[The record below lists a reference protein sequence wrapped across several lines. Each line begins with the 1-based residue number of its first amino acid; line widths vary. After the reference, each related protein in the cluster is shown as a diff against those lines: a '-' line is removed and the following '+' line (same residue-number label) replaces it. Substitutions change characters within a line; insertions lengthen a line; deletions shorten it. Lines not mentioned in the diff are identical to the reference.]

1 MVAPPAL
8 AQPPLRPGNATR
20 RVRPSP
26 TFGSRGHFG
35 VRILRTVNLQLPP
48 GGILLGLGTD
58 VIEISRVAGVYKRQG
73 ERFLHR
79 VFTAEEQAYCLGMK
93 HPVKHLAARFAA
105 KEAISKAFST
115 GIGAELGW
123 TSMSIYHGPRHEPH
137 VRLDE
142 KGLALLAHVGG
153 TRVLLSI
160 AHSDTVA
167 IAFAAIVRCDDSEP

>member
-1 MVAPPAL
+1 MILGVGIDVVDIDRFGASLERTPAL
-8 AQPPLRPGNATR
+8 RQRLFTESERGLPLR
-20 RVRPSP
+20 S
-26 TFGSRGHFG
+26 
-35 VRILRTVNLQLPP
+35 
-48 GGILLGLGTD
+48 
-58 VIEISRVAGVYKRQG
+58 
-73 ERFLHR
+73 
-79 VFTAEEQAYCLGMK
+79 
-93 HPVKHLAARFAA
+93 LAARFAA

-142 KGLALLAHVGG
+142 KGAALLAHLGG

-167 IAFAAIVRCDDSEP
+167 IAFAAIVRCDDADP

>member
-1 MVAPPAL
+1 MI
-8 AQPPLRPGNATR
+8 
-20 RVRPSP
+20 S
-26 TFGSRGHFG
+26 
-35 VRILRTVNLQLPP
+35 
-48 GGILLGLGTD
+48 GIGTD
-58 VIEISRVAGVYKRQG
+58 IVAI
-73 ERFLHR
+73 ERFQRFLDEGNSALLQR
-79 VFTAEEQAYCLGMK
+79 VFTEQERAYCSARK
-93 HPVKHLAARFAA
+93 NSAASYAARFAA

-167 IAFAAIVRCDDSEP
+167 IAFAAIVRCDDADP

>member
-1 MVAPPAL
+1 MRIVGHGVDL
-8 AQPPLRPGNATR
+8 
-20 RVRPSP
+20 VEV
-26 TFGSRGHFG
+26 SR
-35 VRILRTVNLQLPP
+35 IAK
-48 GGILLGLGTD
+48 LL
-58 VIEISRVAGVYKRQG
+58 EEHG
-73 ERFLHR
+73 EQFLER
-79 VFTAEEQAYCLGMK
+79 CFTAEERVYGKGSRRYAE
-93 HPVKHLAARFAA
+93 HLAARFAA

-142 KGLALLAHVGG
+142 KGAALLAHLGG

-167 IAFAAIVRCDDSEP
+167 IAFAAIVRCDDADP